1 MGVMNPKAGNYT
13 GVSNRTL
20 TVVGTHRAAQRGV
33 YCRRSVTGNKDI
45 GEMNM
50 THYLGGGN
58 VAKPAHSCKYEMMES
73 VKAAS

>member
-1 MGVMNPKAGNYT
+1 VGQMNPKAGNYT

-20 TVVGTHRAAQRGV
+20 TMVGNRRTAKRGV
-33 YCRRSVTGNKDI
+33 YCARSATGLKDI

-58 VAKPAHSCKYEMMES
+58 AAKPAHSCKYEMMES